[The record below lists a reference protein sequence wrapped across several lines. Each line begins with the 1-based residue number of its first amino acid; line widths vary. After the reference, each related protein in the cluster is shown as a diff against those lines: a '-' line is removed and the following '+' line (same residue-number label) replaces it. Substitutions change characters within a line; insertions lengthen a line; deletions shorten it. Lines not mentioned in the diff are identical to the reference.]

1 MTKDLFEVLS
11 KKKKKILQGK
21 DLSIL
26 LQQYAFW
33 SCSHL
38 PSQAWSLWFLSF
50 WSHSIKYLCSVG
62 IGNRVW
68 HTGSSFSAGWTLP
81 DHRNMARNLPLSKKN
96 KNKQAKR
103 IQNKQLSLALCLT
116 SVSILHSSQQDF
128 FAKRFYP
135 PPVQPTLNIPLELI
149 LSWRLNLTCFIF
161 FFHFSS
167 RQQMTCKQQP
177 LPSLLS
183 LLAKI
188 KCKQPVPPQNLLYSC
203 HAQFSFLTL

>member
-11 KKKKKILQGK
+11 KKKKKRKNSSRGK
-21 DLSIL
+21 IYPHYYSNMFSGHVLTFQAKLDLCD
-26 LQQYAFW
+26 F
-33 SCSHL
+33 
-38 PSQAWSLWFLSF
+38 FLSF

-62 IGNRVW
+62 IGNRIW

-81 DHRNMARNLPLSKKN
+81 DHRNMTRNLPLSKKN
-96 KNKQAKR
+96 KNKQAER
-103 IQNKQLSLALCLT
+103 IQNKQLSLALYLT

-135 PPVQPTLNIPLELI
+135 PAVQPTLNIPLELI
-149 LSWRLNLTCFIF
+149 LSWRLNSTCFIF

-167 RQQMTCKQQP
+167 CQQMTCKQQP

-203 HAQFSFLTL
+203 HAQF